1 LKFSIGGFQNIY
13 NFSSVLIIR
22 IIGPEAEAGG
32 SLVRGQ
38 PGLHIEGWRDGSAV
52 KSNDCSS
59 RGSEFNS
66 QQPHDGSQ
74 PSVMGSD
81 VLFWCI

>member
-1 LKFSIGGFQNIY
+1 MKFSIGGFQNIY

-52 KSNDCSS
+52 KSIENSYKGPD
-59 RGSEFNS
+59 FNS
-66 QQPHDGSQ
+66 
-74 PSVMGSD
+74 
-81 VLFWCI
+81 